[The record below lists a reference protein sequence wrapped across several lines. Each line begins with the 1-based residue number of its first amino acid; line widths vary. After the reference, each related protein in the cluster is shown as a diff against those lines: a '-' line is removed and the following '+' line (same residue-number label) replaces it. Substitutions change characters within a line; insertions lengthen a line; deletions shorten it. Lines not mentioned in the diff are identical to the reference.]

1 MIGKKKV
8 SLKTLEKIDE
18 EELEDSM
25 KDTKEKNKL
34 TPAQKVINNNDSQDL
49 ISPEPTKEILKFGK
63 PKDSLPR
70 WAQSVVGGSPDRK
83 QDH

>member
-25 KDTKEKNKL
+25 KDTKEKNK
-34 TPAQKVINNNDSQDL
+34 
-49 ISPEPTKEILKFGK
+49 
-63 PKDSLPR
+63 
-70 WAQSVVGGSPDRK
+70 
-83 QDH
+83 